1 MCQKIRCDGYCR
13 KFLGTKQGQSRES
26 SDNPYF
32 KNKDLKVEVIVEVYN
47 KTNIC
52 LEATIF

>member
-32 KNKDLKVEVIVEVYN
+32 KNKDLKVEVIVGVYN

>member
-26 SDNPYF
+26 RDNPYF
-32 KNKDLKVEVIVEVYN
+32 KNKDLKVEVIVGVYN

-52 LEATIF
+52 VEATIF